1 MPGRLSVC
9 WTFGDYEAK
18 LADKGGNPNVVIA
31 IPEIKS
37 FEITSE
43 HDFVLLGCDGIFD
56 KMNNTD
62 TVKSVWKSVEDNSFD
77 NVHSYAVTAIDY
89 VIKNSL
95 YRKTMDNVTAVII
108 LFSGFKHH
116 VLGSQQAK
124 WESQSLSPSNQWR
137 LDVPLS

>member
-1 MPGRLSVC
+1 MCR
-9 WTFGDYEAK
+9 TFGDYEAK
-18 LADKGGNPNVVIA
+18 LANKGGNPNVVIA

-43 HDFVLLGCDGIFD
+43 HDFVLIGCDGIFD

-62 TVKSVWKSVEDNSFD
+62 TIKSVWKSVEDNSFD

-95 YRKTMDNVTAVII
+95 YRKTMDNVTAVVIM
-108 LFSGFKHH
+108 FAGFKRQ
-116 VLGSQQAK
+116 VLGSK
-124 WESQSLSPSNQWR
+124 REKRESHSLSPSNN
-137 LDVPLS
+137 